1 MGVNEYLREM
11 SRLGYPRPSIDFW
24 VDHDGNLKGAASYY
38 GGGRIG
44 EERAYRQH
52 EVNRLIQALFNNI
65 TKNGRRFSRA
75 SRPSQDG
82 GRDGE

>member
-1 MGVNEYLREM
+1 MTVNEYLREM
-11 SRLGYPRPSIDFW
+11 EKLGYPCPSIDLW
-24 VDHDGNLKGAASYY
+24 IDAEHHLRGAASYH

-44 EERAYRQH
+44 DERTYHRH

-65 TKNGRRFSRA
+65 TKNGRCFSRA

-82 GRDGE
+82 SRDGE